1 MKMNDTVNKNT
12 PENDGGLDC
21 KENLEKNKQDNFY
34 TRKERILQQKKQYLA
49 RIKEKRLEKR
59 KIKEKVKYLKAR
71 LKANRKLKAELSK
84 TTQQKNKTI
93 SRKHINEL
101 RGINQKH
108 NRIISKTSINIK
120 NIQRQRD
127 ER

>member
-1 MKMNDTVNKNT
+1 MNDTVNKNI

-49 RIKEKRLEKR
+49 CIKEKRLQHKFKKLR
-59 KIKEKVKYLKAR
+59 IKHIKAR
-71 LKANRKLKAELSK
+71 LKANKELKAKIDEAV
-84 TTQQKNKTI
+84 KNKPKSI
-93 SRKHINEL
+93 SLNKLNKL
-101 RGINQKH
+101 RGLDKN
-108 NRIISKTSINIK
+108 ISKQINKTNVNIK
-120 NIQRQRD
+120 MLKKQRD